1 MLATPFVRAAIIALA
16 ALLVAGCAM
25 TARSSLDASW
35 IDPTVKGKKFKKVLI
50 LSVAHD
56 EFAQQYF
63 QDDMAAAMRA
73 RGMNTV
79 ASHRF
84 FTHKSPSEQAR
95 FMGAVESSD
104 ADAVLLARVI
114 GVDQKTGTT
123 PGMLTGA
130 GGAPVGEM
138 TGIGNAV
145 AATFAPTM
153 YVRPSDYTL
162 TTVIVETVLFE
173 LKGRRAVW
181 SARTNTANA
190 DQGDLKPAIAQFVSV
205 LVGAMERD
213 GLF

>member
-35 IDPTVKGKKFKKVLI
+35 IDPTAKGKKFKKVLI

-63 QDDMAAAMRA
+63 QQDMATAMRA
-73 RGMNTV
+73 RGMNAI
-79 ASHRF
+79 ASERF

-95 FMGAVESSD
+95 FMRAVESSD

-173 LKGRRAVW
+173 LKSRRAVW

-190 DQGDLKPAIAQFVSV
+190 DSGDLKPAIAQFVSV

>member
-1 MLATPFVRAAIIALA
+1 MPTSLLLRAAAAALA
-16 ALLVAGCAM
+16 ALLIVGCSM
-25 TARSSLDASW
+25 HARSSLDASW

-63 QDDMAAAMRA
+63 QNDMAAAMRA
-73 RGMNTV
+73 RGMNAV
-79 ASHRF
+79 ASERF

-95 FMGAVESSD
+95 FMRAVDSSD

-114 GVDQKTGTT
+114 GVDEKTGTV
-123 PGMLTGA
+123 PGMLTGPR
-130 GGAPVGEM
+130 GAPVAEM

-173 LKGRRAVW
+173 LQGRRAVW

-205 LVGAMERD
+205 LTSAMERD

>member
-1 MLATPFVRAAIIALA
+1 MLNPSLLRATAAALA
-16 ALLVAGCAM
+16 ALLIAACSM
-25 TARSSLDASW
+25 DARTSLDASW

-50 LSVAHD
+50 LSVATD

-63 QDDMAAAMRA
+63 QQDMAAAMRA
-73 RGMNTV
+73 RGMNAV
-79 ASHRF
+79 ASERF

-95 FMGAVESSD
+95 FMRAVDSSD

-114 GVDQKTGTT
+114 GVDQKTGTV
-123 PGMLTGA
+123 PGMLTGPR
-130 GGAPVGEM
+130 GTPVTETVGLS
-138 TGIGNAV
+138 NAV

-162 TTVIVETVLFE
+162 TTVIVETVLYE
-173 LKGRRAVW
+173 LKGRRAIW

-205 LVGAMERD
+205 LIGAMERD
-213 GLF
+213 GLL

>member
-1 MLATPFVRAAIIALA
+1 MPTSLLLRAAAAALA
-16 ALLVAGCAM
+16 ALLIVGCSM
-25 TARSSLDASW
+25 HARSSLDASW

-63 QDDMAAAMRA
+63 QNDMATAMRA
-73 RGMNTV
+73 RGMNAV
-79 ASHRF
+79 ASERF

-95 FMGAVESSD
+95 FMRAVDSSD

-114 GVDQKTGTT
+114 GVDQKTGTV
-123 PGMLTGA
+123 PGMLTGPA
-130 GGAPVGEM
+130 GTPVAEM

-173 LKGRRAVW
+173 LQGRRAVW

-205 LVGAMERD
+205 LTSAMERD

>member
-1 MLATPFVRAAIIALA
+1 MAT
-16 ALLVAGCAM
+16 
-25 TARSSLDASW
+25 
-35 IDPTVKGKKFKKVLI
+35 
-50 LSVAHD
+50 
-56 EFAQQYF
+56 
-63 QDDMAAAMRA
+63 AMRA
-73 RGMNTV
+73 RGMNAI
-79 ASHRF
+79 ASERF

-95 FMGAVESSD
+95 FMRAVESSD

-173 LKGRRAVW
+173 LKSRRAVW

-190 DQGDLKPAIAQFVSV
+190 DSGDLKPAIAQFVSV